1 MYLSTLSEC
10 MSVAPC
16 MYISVGILKSP
27 LDLELKL
34 LKVVSL
40 HVSYRIKPVSFD
52 REIIMLN
59 CWVTSIP
66 IFIYSCVSMCY

>member
-10 MSVAPC
+10 MSVPPS

-40 HVSYRIKPVSFD
+40 HVSYRIEPVSFD

-59 CWVTSIP
+59 CWVMSIP